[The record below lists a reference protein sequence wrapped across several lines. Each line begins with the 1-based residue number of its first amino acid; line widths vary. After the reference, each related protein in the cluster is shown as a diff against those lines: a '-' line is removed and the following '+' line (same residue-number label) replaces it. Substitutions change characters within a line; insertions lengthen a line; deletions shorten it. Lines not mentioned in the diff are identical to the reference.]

1 MNNVFFVGAKVINA
15 LLYEIVSDHLVVWRA
30 QVVRCTSL
38 IRSLRE
44 GNRALVV
51 REGGGPELRRM
62 VAKLFGALF
71 LLSCILWAIELCF
84 GLAFLA
90 VLSTRLPCGGGSRII
105 GGISM
110 ESGGFERSWCLP
122 LTSAIE
128 WVIFLSLVHGNGF
141 MKCWCASELS
151 VP

>member
-1 MNNVFFVGAKVINA
+1 MDNVIFVGAKVINS
-15 LLYEIVSDHLVVWRA
+15 LLYHIVSGHLVVWRA

-51 REGGGPELRRM
+51 REGGGPEVRRM
-62 VAKLFGALF
+62 VARLFGGLF
-71 LLSCILWAIELCF
+71 LLSYVLWVIELCF

-105 GGISM
+105 GGMSM
-110 ESGGFERSWCLP
+110 ESCGFERSCLI
-122 LTSAIE
+122 LISVIE
-128 WVIFLSLVHGNGF
+128 WVTFLSLVHGNGF